1 MPPTGKQKKTARF
14 RLLLAL
20 TALAVMLTTIAAYQ
34 RELRDFVVDDT
45 QYAPQIRAAAG
56 KYQLDPLLVRA
67 VIFQES
73 RFRPDTIGAAGE
85 VGLMQVL
92 PEGAVA
98 DWARR
103 HGVAAPSVRELMQ
116 PELNLE
122 IGCYYLARAMKRW
135 RDYRCRIELALCQYN
150 AGESRA
156 NRWKPADPNG
166 DMLDN
171 ITIAGTRTYVENIMR
186 RYQQYQKDEKS

>member
-1 MPPTGKQKKTARF
+1 MPRSGSKKTITRF

-20 TALAVMLTTIAAYQ
+20 GALAVMLTTIAAYQ

-45 QYAPQIRAAAG
+45 QYASQIRAAAD
-56 KYQLDPLLVRA
+56 KYRLDPQLVRA

-73 RFRPDTIGAAGE
+73 RFRPDTIGTAGE

-92 PEGAVA
+92 PKGAVT

-103 HGVAAPSVRELMQ
+103 HGVAVPSVRELMR

-122 IGCYYLARAMKRW
+122 IGCYYLSRAMKRW
-135 RDYRCRIELALCQYN
+135 QDYRCRTELALCQYN

-156 NRWKPADPNG
+156 NRWKPSQPDG
-166 DMLDN
+166 DMIEN
-171 ITIAGTRTYVENIMR
+171 ITIAGTKTYVKNIMR
-186 RYQQYQKDEKS
+186 RYQQYRRDEKP